1 MGRTLARK
9 IWDAHVVRSAEG
21 EPDLL
26 YIDLHLVHEVTS
38 PQAFD
43 ALRMAGRPVRR
54 PDLTV
59 ATEDHNVP
67 TTGITGPDTP
77 LRGPAS
83 PLTDPVS
90 RVQVETLRKNCADF
104 GIRLYPMGDA
114 GQGIVHVIGP
124 QQGLTQPGLTIVCGD
139 SHTSTHGAFGA
150 LAFGIGT
157 SEVGHVLATQT
168 LPQARPADMAVTVTG
183 ELPYGVT
190 AKDLILAV
198 IAKIGTGGGTGHVI
212 EYRGSAIAGLSMD
225 GRMTV
230 CNMSIE
236 AGARAGLIAPDETT
250 FRYLQ
255 GRPHA
260 PQGAAWEAALEHWR
274 SLPTDPGAV
283 FDREVTLDAGALS
296 PFVTWGTNPAQAAPL
311 GSVVP
316 DPAAMADPAER
327 ATAQRALAYMDLAP
341 GTALTDVA
349 VDTVFVGSCTNGR
362 LEDLRAAAEVLRGRK
377 VASGVR
383 MLVVPGSMAVKAAA
397 EQEGLAEVFTSAG
410 AQWRSA
416 GCSMCLGMNPDT
428 MARGE
433 RSASTSNRNFEGRQ
447 GDGARTHLVSPQVA
461 AATAVTGRL
470 TAHRPEA
477 EGATIL
483 VAGPDF
489 GIGSSRQHAVWAL
502 ADYGFRAVISARFGD
517 IFYNNS
523 IQEGLLPVLL
533 PAGAVTSLQDAIE
546 ADPELRVTVD
556 LAGREVRAGGAAGG
570 PPLMAAPLQ
579 IDDYTRWRLME
590 GLDDISLTLR
600 HAADITRYEQDR
612 PAWLP
617 VAG

>member
-43 ALRMAGRPVRR
+43 ALRMGGRTVRR

-168 LPQARPADMAVTVTG
+168 LPQSRPADMAVTVTG

-198 IAKIGTGGGTGHVI
+198 IATIGTGGGTGHVI

-260 PQGAAWEAALEHWR
+260 PQGEAWEAALGHWR
-274 SLPTDPGAV
+274 SLPTDPDAV
-283 FDREVTLDAGALS
+283 FDREVTLDAGALT

-311 GSVVP
+311 DSVVP
-316 DPAAMADPAER
+316 DPATMADPAER
-327 ATAQRALAYMDLAP
+327 STAQRALAYMDLAP
-341 GTALTDVA
+341 GTALTDIA

-397 EQEGLAEVFTSAG
+397 EQEGLAEVFTGAG

-470 TAHRPEA
+470 TA
-477 EGATIL
+477 
-483 VAGPDF
+483 
-489 GIGSSRQHAVWAL
+489 
-502 ADYGFRAVISARFGD
+502 
-517 IFYNNS
+517 
-523 IQEGLLPVLL
+523 
-533 PAGAVTSLQDAIE
+533 PASL
-546 ADPELRVTVD
+546 
-556 LAGREVRAGGAAGG
+556 
-570 PPLMAAPLQ
+570 
-579 IDDYTRWRLME
+579 
-590 GLDDISLTLR
+590 
-600 HAADITRYEQDR
+600 
-612 PAWLP
+612 
-617 VAG
+617 